1 MVQKLEIKWKK
12 TTVSNLISQS
22 YKMLITRTSAK
33 LAVQLVKTTCKQ
45 QQCSG
50 FKTSFCSPGKKSV
63 LGSTKTVTASKN
75 DLVKM

>member
-1 MVQKLEIKWKK
+1 
-12 TTVSNLISQS
+12 
-22 YKMLITRTSAK
+22 MLITRTSAK

-50 FKTSFCSPGKKSV
+50 FKTSFRSPGKKSV